1 MSIKSDR
8 NCHVG
13 LHVTYNIREA
23 LGEEAHKRQ
32 ISMSLLIASLLE
44 KELTAL
50 GYNIYAKL
58 KDDRD
63 VPLPFEE

>member
-1 MSIKSDR
+1 MPVKSDR

-13 LHVTYNIREA
+13 LHVTYNVREA
-23 LGEEAHKRQ
+23 LGEEARKRQ

-44 KELTAL
+44 KELSSL
-50 GYNIYAKL
+50 GYNLYVKF

-63 VPLPFEE
+63 DFLPFEE